1 MKIIR
6 AKEAHMAVN
15 LESSNVATR
24 ENRIGS
30 ITGYI
35 GTLSDL
41 AEQSGCGTLKGCS
54 RCFSQSSTC
63 LSSCALGQLSAIR
76 DVAIIHHGPAG
87 CSVASAGAYYLDK
100 VMAKKRGVTN
110 NTVYVGTD
118 MNEKDTIF
126 GSSDALRKII
136 LEVNKRYSPKAIFVT
151 SSCATGIIGED
162 IDSVVD
168 DVRDEIDV
176 PIVAV
181 HCEGFKSRIWATGF
195 DISDHAVLSSI
206 VQPPKQKRNT
216 INFKNFY
223 ESARPEI
230 IEIFKNFDLEPIFLY
245 CNSTVEELSHI
256 SESLATTCIC
266 GTLGNYLGNG
276 LEEKYGVPYIRT
288 INPLGIAGFETW
300 LREIG
305 RVTERSDA
313 VEKYIAEQ
321 RAIYIPQ
328 IEKIKNE
335 LKGLKAV
342 LGMGPGYTFEVSRV
356 LNELGIEV
364 VWALAWHYDKKYEN
378 GDVPPSME
386 YLLENGVD
394 FEASVADQQNYEVMN
409 ILNKYQPDLYLSRHP
424 GSTVWAIKNGTPA
437 VYVADEYMIF
447 GYKHTLEFAQSVLDS
462 IHNRS
467 FEKNLARRVKLPY
480 TEWWYEQNVDK
491 FLEEGKK

>member
-1 MKIIR
+1 MSI
-6 AKEAHMAVN
+6 N
-15 LESSNVATR
+15 LDSSNVATR

-126 GSSDALRKII
+126 GSAEALRRII

-168 DVRDEIDV
+168 DLKDEIDV

-305 RVTERSDA
+305 RVTERSEA

-328 IEKIKNE
+328 IEEIKKE

-364 VWALAWHYDKKYEN
+364 VWALAWHYDRKYEN

-447 GYKHTLEFAQSVLDS
+447 GYKHTLEFAQSILDS

-480 TEWWYEQNVDK
+480 TDWWYQQNVDK
-491 FLEEGKK
+491 FLEEAKK